1 MKATSAILVTT
12 LAAAVFIGCDKKEP
26 ATPTPKDTPQTEVPK
41 SGTDAKTAAKPYPLD
56 VCIVSGEKLGSM
68 GAPVVYVH
76 EGQEVKFCCKNCL
89 PDFKKEPAKYLVK
102 LAPKK

>member
-1 MKATSAILVTT
+1 MKATSAILITT

-26 ATPTPKDTPQTEVPK
+26 AAPKTDAPKTETP
-41 SGTDAKTAAKPYPLD
+41 GGATDAKTAAKPYLLD
-56 VCIVSGEKLGSM
+56 VCLVSGEKLGSM

-76 EGQEVKFCCKNCL
+76 EGQEIKFCCKSCL
-89 PDFKKEPAKYLVK
+89 PDFKKEPAKFLTK

>member
-1 MKATSAILVTT
+1 MRILASASFAAAALCAC
-12 LAAAVFIGCDKKEP
+12 LAMASPAAVFG
-26 ATPTPKDTPQTEVPK
+26 
-41 SGTDAKTAAKPYPLD
+41 GNPYPLD
-56 VCIVSGEKLGSM
+56 TCPVSGEKLGSM